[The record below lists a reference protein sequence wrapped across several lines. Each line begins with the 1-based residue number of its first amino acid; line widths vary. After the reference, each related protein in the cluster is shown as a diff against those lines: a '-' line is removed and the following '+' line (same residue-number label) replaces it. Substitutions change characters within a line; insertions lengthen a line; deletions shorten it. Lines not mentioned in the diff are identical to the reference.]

1 MSPVAAAAVDKR
13 FRRAHVKPS
22 RRRAGWRAVVK
33 PLVKGALVAIVTAF
47 VLYRGAVMAVQAHVL
62 TVDRIVVTGNER
74 MSKGEVIAVLS
85 GLRGESLLFTDLD
98 KWHKRLL
105 ASPWVKDAALR
116 RSLPSTVEVAVV
128 ERAPVGV
135 ARLKG
140 DLYLVDD
147 HGVLIDQFGP
157 QYADLDL
164 PIIDGL
170 SAGGDTMTDEGR
182 AELAARL
189 ITAVRGK
196 PTLAKRLSQIDVS
209 DGHNAT
215 VILTGDPAVLEVG
228 DDQFVPRLESYL
240 SLAPTL
246 RERVADID
254 YVDLRFDDRIYVRP
268 THVEKKKKR

>member
-13 FRRAHVKPS
+13 FRRAHVKPA
-22 RRRAGWRAVVK
+22 RRRTGWRALVK
-33 PLVKGALVAIVTAF
+33 PLVKGALVAVVSAF
-47 VLYRGAVMAVQAHVL
+47 ALYRGTTLAVQAHVL